1 VLSEENIRKKCF
13 GVSARVC
20 ECVRVKEKW
29 GVGRKRWWS
38 CSAFRFLFSLFH
50 LFFFTSY
57 PSQTVKR
64 GVMGR
69 LMVRL
74 NDGGETAISVEAF
87 EPSNFKKKKSGQ
99 TSASG
104 QEGLMGKE
112 KRSHRQFH
120 PPTAVLA
127 TNKNRHHKSIPGRS
141 AHYGGSFW
149 ELVGSWATFT
159 RVAHRVSDK
168 RIWH

>member
-1 VLSEENIRKKCF
+1 MGGWEEEVVELLCLPI
-13 GVSARVC
+13 SIQ
-20 ECVRVKEKW
+20 
-29 GVGRKRWWS
+29 
-38 CSAFRFLFSLFH
+38 SLPP
-50 LFFFTSY
+50 LFFY
-57 PSQTVKR
+57 CLSQPNSKKR
-64 GVMGR
+64 GDGKVDGEAQ
-69 LMVRL
+69 
-74 NDGGETAISVEAF
+74 DGGETAISVEAF
-87 EPSNFKKKKSGQ
+87 EPSNFKKKKKWPNERERTRRVDG
-99 TSASG
+99 
-104 QEGLMGKE
+104 EK

-159 RVAHRVSDK
+159 GVAHRVSDK